1 MSSLTDA
8 QAALV
13 AANAVLTEVKDLSS
27 QASQMMDML
36 QRMQTSAAP
45 IGPDIMTL
53 KRSIIAAVETMLTDT
68 TAAVAAVQVVV
79 TDLGG

>member
-8 QAALV
+8 QAALA
-13 AANAVLTEVKDLSS
+13 AANTVLADVNALNVKH
-27 QASQMMDML
+27 AQMGDML
-36 QRMQTSAAP
+36 QRLQTSASP
-45 IGPDIMTL
+45 VSPSVMTL
-53 KRSIIAAVETMLTDT
+53 KRSVIVDAAAMLVDI

>member
-8 QAALV
+8 QAALA
-13 AANAVLTEVKDLSS
+13 AANTVLADVNALNAKH
-27 QASQMMDML
+27 SQMSSLL
-36 QRMQTSAAP
+36 QSAQTSAAP
-45 IGPDIMTL
+45 VTPAIMTL
-53 KRSIIAAVETMLTDT
+53 KRSILADAATMLTDI